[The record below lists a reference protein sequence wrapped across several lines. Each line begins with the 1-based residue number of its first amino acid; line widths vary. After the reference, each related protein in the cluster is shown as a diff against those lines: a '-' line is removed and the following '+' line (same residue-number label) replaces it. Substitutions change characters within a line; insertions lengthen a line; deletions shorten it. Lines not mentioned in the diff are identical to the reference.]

1 MKDKLVR
8 DPVARNVKI
17 DFIKH
22 SEETY
27 HANTISDKISQQ
39 VSNDQLNN
47 MHLLP
52 TFCWQEV
59 VAVIQVNP
67 PDDSE

>member
-1 MKDKLVR
+1 MR
-8 DPVARNVKI
+8 DPAARNVKI
-17 DFIKH
+17 DFIKY

-27 HANTISDKISQQ
+27 HANSISVNISQQ
-39 VSNDQLNN
+39 VSNDQLSN